1 MFYVKGISGK
11 KYGVIDTDDNVVDL
25 FTKKELLDIESKGI
39 ASIDG
44 VDLQAGAVFIVSPA
58 KETIKL
64 IKARDYGNALDTL
77 TTRETIGIKFKTKPT
92 TGDIVMVHHE
102 VLNISRD
109 GIDSFSF
116 DRGSSK
122 SYRSGLSETAMYKV
136 LRDFNGW
143 LIDNVKIGA
152 W

>member
-1 MFYVKGISGK
+1 MFYVKGISGGK
-11 KYGVIDTDDNVVDL
+11 FGVIDTDDNVIDL

-44 VDLQAGAVFIVSPA
+44 VDLQAGAVFIVRPA

-64 IKARDYGNALDTL
+64 IKARDYDNALDTL

-92 TGDIVMVHHE
+92 TGEIVMVHHE
-102 VLNISRD
+102 VLNISRY
-109 GIDSFSF
+109 GVDSFNF

-122 SYRSGLSETAMYKV
+122 SYRSDLSKEVMCKV
-136 LRDFNGW
+136 LWDFDGW
-143 LIDNVKIGA
+143 LIDNIKIGE